1 MTTEL
6 ALPTSVRPDTWNADT
21 AAMMEFAGLT
31 WIEQKPDPENPGQPR
46 SIRMYA
52 PSGIMAGFIAACART
67 GLDPTTKQIYAALMN
82 GKWTV
87 LVGVDG
93 MRVVAQRSKEY
104 EGQTPVQWTR
114 DGVTWVDAWLPE
126 LQGGEAGDKPAAA
139 RVGILRRGFRE
150 PLYQVV
156 TWKEFGM
163 EPRFKGDNWGTR
175 PAHMLGIRA
184 ETHGLRRAFPND
196 LSGLYTAED
205 FETDAVDTGDALVAE
220 ETEPWGELIAAAT
233 SREELDAISERIA
246 EKGEGTDKLRAAWL
260 ARAGVLAREANTED
274 AEIVDAPQTPA
285 EGEEAPASVSP
296 APSAGAEMSQEEFEA
311 AESARFDAEAGD
323 A

>member
-1 MTTEL
+1 MTEL

-31 WIEQKPDPENPGQPR
+31 WIEKQPDPENPGTPR
-46 SIRMYA
+46 SVRMYA
-52 PSGIMAGFIAACART
+52 PAGIMAGFIAACART
-67 GLDPTTKQIYAALMN
+67 GLDPTTRQIYAAIMS

-126 LQGGEAGDKPAAA
+126 LQGGQKDEKPAAA

-150 PLYQVV
+150 PLFQVV

-184 ETHGLRRAFPND
+184 ETHALRRAFPND

-205 FETDAVDTGDALVAE
+205 FDTDAVDATVEHAS
-220 ETEPWGELIAAAT
+220 TESEDWEALIATAPDTAT
-233 SREELDAISERIA
+233 LESVGARIA
-246 EKGEGTDKLRAAWL
+246 ESGEGTDRIRAAYR
-260 ARAGVLAREANTED
+260 ARAAVLAAAEANTED
-274 AEIVDAPQTPA
+274 ADVVDEETPA
-285 EGEEAPASVSP
+285 EGASPSASP
-296 APSAGAEMSQEEFEA
+296 SAAPSAGTEMTQEEFEA
-311 AESARFDAEAGD
+311 AEAARFDAEAVTD

>member
-1 MTTEL
+1 MSTAEL
-6 ALPTSVRPDTWNADT
+6 TLPTSVRPDTWNADT

-31 WIEQKPDPENPGQPR
+31 WIEKVPDPENPGTPR
-46 SIRMYA
+46 EVRMFA
-52 PSGIMAGFIAACART
+52 PPGIMAGFIAACART
-67 GLDPTTKQIYAALMN
+67 GLDPTTKQIYAALLS

-126 LQGGEAGDKPAAA
+126 VWGGEKSDKPAAA

-205 FETDAVDTGDALVAE
+205 FDTDGVDTSGALTELVAE
-220 ETEPWGELIAAAT
+220 SEPWLDLIAAAT
-233 SREELDAISERIA
+233 TREELDAIGERIKVA
-246 EKGEGTDKLRAAWL
+246 GEGTDKLKAAWL
-260 ARAGVLAREANTED
+260 ARAGSLTREANTVD
-274 AEIVDAPQTPA
+274 AEVVDDTETPA

-296 APSAGAEMSQEEFEA
+296 APSAGMTQEEFEA
-311 AESARFDAEAGD
+311 AESARFDAEEGS
-323 A
+323 

>member
-1 MTTEL
+1 MSTTEL
-6 ALPTSVRPDTWNADT
+6 SLPTSVRPESWNADT

-31 WIEQKPDPENPGQPR
+31 WIEKVPGPENPGTPR
-46 SIRMYA
+46 TVRMYA
-52 PSGIMAGFIAACART
+52 PAGIMAGFIAACNRT
-67 GLDPTTKQIYAALMN
+67 GLDPTTRQIYAAIMS

-104 EGQTPVQWTR
+104 EGQTPVQWTA
-114 DGVTWVDAWLPE
+114 DGITWVDAWLPE
-126 LQGGEAGDKPAAA
+126 LQGGKAGDKPAAA
-139 RVGILRRGFRE
+139 RVGILRKGFRE

-163 EPRFKGDNWGTR
+163 EPRFKGDNWGVR

-205 FETDAVDTGDALVAE
+205 FDTDAVDTGDAITGESV
-220 ETEPWGELIAAAT
+220 EPSEDWLGLFAAAQT
-233 SREELDAISERIA
+233 REELNAIGERLA
-246 EKGEGTDKLRAAWL
+246 EKHEGTDKLRAAFL

-274 AEIVDAPQTPA
+274 AEIIEETPA
-285 EGEEAPASVSP
+285 DDYEEQAS
-296 APSAGAEMSQEEFEA
+296 AE
-311 AESARFDAEAGD
+311 FDAAVERGEVPGA
-323 A
+323 

>member
-1 MTTEL
+1 MSTPTTEL
-6 ALPTSVRPDTWNADT
+6 ALPSSVRPDTWNADT

-31 WIEQKPDPENPGQPR
+31 WIEGVGENAKR
-46 SIRMYA
+46 VFA

-67 GLDPTTKQIYAALMN
+67 GLDPTTKQIYAAVMN

-93 MRVVAQRSKEY
+93 MRVVAQRSREY
-104 EGQTPVQWTR
+104 AGQTPMQWTR
-114 DGVTWVDAWLPE
+114 DGITWVDAWLPE
-126 LQGGEAGDKPAAA
+126 LQGGQAGDKPAAA
-139 RVGILRRGFRE
+139 RVGILRRGFSE

-163 EPRFKGDNWGTR
+163 EPRFKGDNWGVR

-205 FETDAVDTGDALVAE
+205 FDTDGVDTSDAIVGE
-220 ETEPWGELIAAAT
+220 SVEPTEDWLGLIGEADDRAA
-233 SREELDAISERIA
+233 LDAIGERL
-246 EKGEGTDKLRAAWL
+246 KVSGEATDKIRAAWL
-260 ARAGVLAREANTED
+260 ARAGFLAREADTQDADVVDDTE
-274 AEIVDAPQTPA
+274 TPA
-285 EGEEAPASVSP
+285 GGADATPSVSP
-296 APSAGAEMSQEEFEA
+296 PAGQEMTQEEFEA
-311 AESARFDAEAGD
+311 AEAARFDAEAGE

>member
-1 MTTEL
+1 MSTEL
-6 ALPTSVRPDTWNADT
+6 ALPTSVSPDTWNADT

-31 WIEQKPDPENPGQPR
+31 WIEGGQR
-46 SIRMYA
+46 KFA
-52 PSGIMAGFIAACART
+52 PPGIMAGFIAACNRT
-67 GLDPTTKQIYAALMN
+67 GLDPTTKQIYAALMS

-126 LQGGEAGDKPAAA
+126 LQGGQEGDRPAAA
-139 RVGILRRGFRE
+139 RAGILRRGFRE

-163 EPRFKGDNWGTR
+163 DSRFRGDNWGTR

-184 ETHGLRRAFPND
+184 ETHALRRAFPND
-196 LSGLYTAED
+196 LSGLYTVED
-205 FETDAVDTGDALVAE
+205 FDTDAVDTEDAAAVPQYSEDWMSLF
-220 ETEPWGELIAAAT
+220 AAAT
-233 SREELDAISERIA
+233 SRDELEAIRQRIPEE
-246 EKGEGTDKLRAAWL
+246 EKNDKLRAAFL
-260 ARAGVLAREANTED
+260 ARAGVLAREANIED
-274 AEIVDAPQTPA
+274 AVVVEQTTAEDVPPA
-285 EGEEAPASVSP
+285 VSP
-296 APSAGAEMSQEEFEA
+296 TVAPSAGPATEPDVDYDA
-311 AESARFDAEAGD
+311 LAEAEYNAAVERGEVTPT
-323 A
+323 